1 MSAKDLKVTRQ
12 LLVGRSVEA
21 AELQDNA
28 CRVVRYALN
37 CFLRGDLEAARKVLS
52 PDETPSA
59 QSLTTARQ
67 NRVKSLVIVFL
78 MLGCLVMLL
87 LALSVKDKD
96 FHHWEGAYY
105 CLIVMAAVFLV
116 AMIVMAITLYITR
129 RQNRSL

>member
-1 MSAKDLKVTRQ
+1 M
-12 LLVGRSVEA
+12 
-21 AELQDNA
+21 
-28 CRVVRYALN
+28 N
-37 CFLRGDLEAARKVLS
+37 CFLRGDLEAARRVLS
-52 PDETPSA
+52 PSKTPSA
-59 QSLTTARQ
+59 KRLTTARQ
-67 NRVKSLVIVFL
+67 NRVKSRIIVFL

-105 CLIVMAAVFLV
+105 GLIVAAAGFLV